1 VRASAAQGP
10 PEGVGVSVFSKSAEL
25 YDAVYAAKDYAG
37 EAQRLH
43 ALIQQHKRSDG
54 THLLD
59 VACGTG
65 NHLTFLKRWYTAD
78 GLDLHDAML
87 AIARRKHPDVVFHR
101 ADMVEFDLGR
111 EFDVVVCLFSSI
123 GYVRTEP
130 RLQQALRSMC
140 RHTRPGGLVIVEPWL
155 RPETYRPGLVAAVF
169 VDRPDLK
176 IARMNVARAEGGISV
191 LDFHYL
197 VATPRGVEYFTEP
210 HEMALFPHEAYL
222 EAFRACGLDVA
233 YDPEG
238 LTGRGLYVGTR
249 PRGERE
255 RGAPAKGTSGQS

>member
-1 VRASAAQGP
+1 MPERHEVPERA
-10 PEGVGVSVFSKSAEL
+10 GVSVFAKSADL
-25 YDAVYAAKDYAG
+25 YDAVYAAKDYER

-43 ALIQQHKRSDG
+43 ALIQQRKGSGDAR
-54 THLLD
+54 LLD

-65 NHLTFLKRWYTAD
+65 NHLTFLTRWYAVE
-78 GLDLHDAML
+78 GLDLDEAML
-87 AIARRKHPDVVFHR
+87 AIARRKHPEVVFHR

-123 GYVRTEP
+123 GYARTEP
-130 RLQQALRSMC
+130 RLRRALRSMR
-140 RHTRPGGLVIVEPWL
+140 RHTRPGGVVIVEPWL
-155 RPETYRPGLVAAVF
+155 RPETYQRGHVSAVL

-176 IARMNVARAEGGISV
+176 VARMNVARVKGRISV

-197 VATPRGVEYFTEP
+197 VATPRGIDYFTER
-210 HEMALFPHEAYL
+210 HELALFPDEAYL

-238 LTGRGLYVGTR
+238 LTGRGLYVGAR
-249 PRGERE
+249 PRE
-255 RGAPAKGTSGQS
+255 T